1 MSSKPAEGQIT
12 SIWENSYFRSVLTCS
27 YCILPSYCNTCT
39 ASLHSEPASL
49 GSILA
54 ACCKT
59 QPLSS
64 IPTIVS
70 QSLSKSNQNGKI
82 RDTSHILITYCYNW
96 TRALCF
102 CLSLHIVSYRT
113 TSFIQ
118 THRFQKKRL
127 DDTAPIQ
134 EGCMREQT
142 MLSLCIKPTQ
152 LVLYGKDLE
161 EAPNIPSQE
170 PESHCISTMVLDT
183 TDTPDATWMVICPTS
198 GSQKRC
204 KTMDGYSL
212 LGFLSKFWRICLS
225 FLASLI
231 TFFGSDF
238 EPTTEVDS
246 SSKML
251 YSNI

>member
-1 MSSKPAEGQIT
+1 MSSKPAERQTT

-27 YCILPSYCNTCT
+27 YCILQSYCNTCT

-49 GSILA
+49 CSILA

-70 QSLSKSNQNGKI
+70 QSLSKSNEHDKI
-82 RDTSHILITYCYNW
+82 RDTSHILITYFYNW
-96 TRALCF
+96 TGALCF

-118 THRFQKKRL
+118 THGFQKKRL

-142 MLSLCIKPTQ
+142 MLSLCIKQTQ

-161 EAPNIPSQE
+161 
-170 PESHCISTMVLDT
+170 
-183 TDTPDATWMVICPTS
+183 
-198 GSQKRC
+198 
-204 KTMDGYSL
+204 
-212 LGFLSKFWRICLS
+212 
-225 FLASLI
+225 
-231 TFFGSDF
+231 
-238 EPTTEVDS
+238 
-246 SSKML
+246 
-251 YSNI
+251 